1 MYWQDG
7 VADKSTTNAKLKI
20 TIPRQPDLETA
31 HRAHRI
37 RFEIYTTLINCSKK
51 NLGPILHRGYSYFL
65 L

>member
-7 VADKSTTNAKLKI
+7 GSEKTTSNAKLKI

-37 RFEIYTTLINCSKK
+37 RFGIDTTLI
-51 NLGPILHRGYSYFL
+51 YFS
-65 L
+65 